1 MEKKLLAGV
10 LATETHTRL
19 AIGDQVFDYFKDESN
34 LPEEFEDFDMLISGL
49 AAWMGSSHFKVCTS
63 K

>member
-19 AIGDQVFDYFKDESN
+19 AIGDQVFDYFKDEDRKS
-34 LPEEFEDFDMLISGL
+34 
-49 AAWMGSSHFKVCTS
+49 VV
-63 K
+63 